1 MKREV
6 MYLAMAFLIAN
17 LAGSTVSLLLPL
29 LFLDEYT
36 ESKTLI
42 ALLASIPSLM
52 VAIGTPF
59 FGWISDRTGRRIL
72 YIRMSFF
79 ASGIC
84 LLAHAFVDDI
94 IHFYFLRAVLSL
106 VGSAPIPL
114 VPVIITLGV
123 KKEERGEIIG
133 KYNTVVSIG
142 GTSGFFFGGAIAEL
156 IGIRRT
162 FVLSGLLTL
171 LSTPLLYLVKE
182 KKQTEEKGE
191 IRRKG
196 KEEDDKWI
204 SREII
209 SLFFLVLVILIG
221 SGAVYSL
228 LPVYFKEIGFSESEI
243 GVLMGTESLAYLA
256 TAFLIGKISDLFGR
270 KKVLFFGIIGYPIC
284 YFGYYSLRDF
294 THLILVQFLSGIKWG
309 AVIIPVTAVTAD
321 LSKEKHRGKA
331 MSLIY
336 SGIHIGWIFG
346 PILGGLVSDTL
357 GMGRMI
363 LTFAIL
369 PALALFLLPISAS
382 RGSHY

>member
-1 MKREV
+1 
-6 MYLAMAFLIAN
+6 
-17 LAGSTVSLLLPL
+17 
-29 LFLDEYT
+29 
-36 ESKTLI
+36 
-42 ALLASIPSLM
+42 
-52 VAIGTPF
+52 
-59 FGWISDRTGRRIL
+59 
-72 YIRMSFF
+72 
-79 ASGIC
+79 
-84 LLAHAFVDDI
+84 
-94 IHFYFLRAVLSL
+94 AVLSL

-294 THLILVQFLSGIKWG
+294 THLILVQLLSGIKWG

-382 RGSHY
+382 RGSHH